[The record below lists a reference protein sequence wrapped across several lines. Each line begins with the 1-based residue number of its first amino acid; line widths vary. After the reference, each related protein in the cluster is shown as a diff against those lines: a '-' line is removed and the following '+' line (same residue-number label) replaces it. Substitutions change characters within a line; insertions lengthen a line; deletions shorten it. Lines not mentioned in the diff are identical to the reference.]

1 MAAMGSTV
9 AELLERSVKR
19 LAAAGLT
26 SPREDAE
33 LLLATVLGRTRAFL
47 LAHPEFPVT
56 VAAMRRFSRWIER
69 RSDSYPIQYL
79 RGRQEFFGREF
90 FVDERVLIPRPE
102 TELVVEVVLDLLKGT
117 SRPRVLEIGAGS
129 GCIAVT
135 LACERPEARIV
146 ATDVSP
152 AALAVARHN
161 ADRHGVRPRVSF
173 VEGRTVQPVEAGQ
186 RFDLIVSNPPYVA
199 LGDPRVTPEVARWE
213 PRAALFAG
221 ETGLEIH
228 REILAEAAPLL
239 RAGGRLVLEIGESQR
254 AGVVRA
260 AREQGWALAALFRD
274 LARIERC
281 LVFSRT

>member
-1 MAAMGSTV
+1 M
-9 AELLERSVKR
+9 KR

-47 LAHPEFPVT
+47 LAHPEFPVP

-102 TELVVEVVLDLLKGT
+102 TELVVEVVLDLLKGM
-117 SRPRVLEIGAGS
+117 SRPRVLEVGAGS

-135 LACERPEARIV
+135 LACERPEAQIV
-146 ATDVSP
+146 ATDVSR
-152 AALAVARHN
+152 AALAVARRN
-161 ADRHGVRPRVSF
+161 ADRHGVQPRVF
-173 VEGRTVQPVEAGQ
+173 FLEGRTVQPVEAGQ

-199 LGDPRVTPEVARWE
+199 LGDHRVTPEVARWE

-239 RAGGRLVLEIGESQR
+239 RAGGRLVLEIGENQR

-260 AREQGWALAALFRD
+260 ARGRGWTLAALFRD
-274 LARIERC
+274 VARIERC